1 MASNIAIKISSDV
14 QQAVNGIQ
22 SVNQQLEGLRRTAES
37 SKKSF
42 TAIAAG
48 FDIITSAAG
57 KIKAGIGTVIT
68 TTGELIRSYSA
79 QEQAE
84 RRLQTV
90 LTATQG
96 AVGMSAT
103 ELFKLADSLSKV
115 TGYSDQEI
123 IAVEQMLV
131 ATRKIGRDIMPQA
144 TKAVLDMAAAIGDDA
159 AGAAKDLAQALSDPA
174 GEIESLKE
182 KGIQLSTEQAENI
195 KKVQEQNGLYEAQK
209 ILLAEVAGTYGDMAE
224 NIASINT
231 GKLTRIK
238 NVWEDIKEGLG
249 EGLLNMI
256 QPALDTL
263 YERLTDIKDLVDK
276 VNEQSEINAATREIS
291 AKGATNV
298 SLDSFRTESLEGAV
312 EGNRFTSWLNNW
324 NMAPEE
330 GVTLEEAIHR
340 SMGASFSRE
349 DYNNYVALTNEINSR
364 NWQDQVKARTATWQ
378 SRKDNIAA
386 TNDITAS
393 MSTLAPSVGSFAE
406 NPLANPFADTW
417 LSLGKDYAFQE
428 NSKARAEA
436 QKSAVSDF
444 ISSNG
449 ALSSSYQV
457 QSIQNR
463 INEAQSMRWNTEYGS
478 DEYNQITEII
488 GALEEEKKKY
498 TEVGEAAKD
507 AGDDG
512 KKSTEELL
520 KTLEAEIPNVLAQI
534 ISIGDSF
541 ATVMQNMADS
551 AADKLQD
558 IRDKWDEYFDDLDRK
573 QERQADSLNAL
584 LASGNMSYEDY
595 IDAMNDMD
603 KERSEAE
610 EEAAKEE
617 EEQRKKANELGRAAF
632 VASQMNSVAQ
642 ATINAALGITD
653 IWSKYSSTPAIAGTL
668 TAISAA
674 ATAAEIA
681 AITSQ
686 QYTPMAAGG
695 ITEGPT
701 RTLLGEGNPHELV
714 MPLTEGNLARFG
726 IGQNPQSGVINLTI
740 HIGTVYSKE
749 ELSEEIF
756 NGIERA
762 QRTGALPNWRYA

>member
-1 MASNIAIKISSDV
+1 MAANIEIQIAAST
-14 QQAVNGIQ
+14 QQA
-22 SVNQQLEGLRRTAES
+22 
-37 SKKSF
+37 
-42 TAIAAG
+42 AAG
-48 FDIITSAAG
+48 IKSISEILKGLSTSLTDAKAKLAQLSTIAGGAVLVFNTVSSAAR
-57 KIKAGIGTVIT
+57 TVVSAVSEVVT
-68 TTGELIRSYSA
+68 AYSA

-276 VNEQSEINAATREIS
+276 VNETREYREPIQEIYES
-291 AKGATNV
+291 G
-298 SLDSFRTESLEGAV
+298 TEGKDLSKYTTEQLKQSIVANPYTV
-312 EGNRFTSWLNNW
+312 WLNEFGTQKTDADRYAE
-324 NMAPEE
+324 M
-330 GVTLEEAIHR
+330 GVR
-340 SMGASFSRE
+340 FSRQ
-349 DYNNYVALTNEINSR
+349 DYNDYVAITNEINSR
-364 NWQDQVKARTATWQ
+364 NWRDQVKARTATWQ

-393 MSTLAPSVGSFAE
+393 MATLAPSVGSFVE
-406 NPLANPFADTW
+406 NPLVNPFADTW

-428 NSKARAEA
+428 NSNARAEA

-488 GALEEEKKKY
+488 GALEEQKKKY
-498 TEVGEAAKD
+498 TEVGDAAED
-507 AGDDG
+507 AGDDAG
-512 KKSTEELL
+512 KSTEELL
-520 KTLEAEIPNVLAQI
+520 KTLETELPNVLDQI
-534 ISIGDSF
+534 VSIGDSF

-558 IRDKWDEYFDDLDRK
+558 IRDKWDEYFEDLDRK

-668 TAISAA
+668 TAISTA

-726 IGQNPQSGVINLTI
+726 IGPNPQSGVINLTI
-740 HIGTVYSKE
+740 NIGTVYSKE